1 MSTEDRQAA
10 VGLRC
15 HADDLPTPA
24 IEVEEQRTYQ
34 LLQQQQLHERAQ
46 RVKIRLATHRKAC
59 D

>member
-24 IEVEEQRTYQ
+24 IEVEEQRPYQ
-34 LLQQQQLHERAQ
+34 LLQQQLQQRAQ
-46 RVKIRLATHRKAC
+46 RLKSRLATHRRAC